1 MEEIK
6 LFLIE
11 YWPTIVEYAL
21 MFVAYFLVFMFRKST
36 TGTKQNLNLA
46 FGEFKTKFADTEKSM
61 QEKLEESQ
69 AAYLA
74 AVSKIERL
82 YARIETLEETV
93 TILLSDD
100 EVEVINDVQHE
111 D

>member
-6 LFLIE
+6 LFIAE

-21 MFVAYFLVFMFRKST
+21 MFVAYFLVFMFRKYTS
-36 TGTKQNLNLA
+36 GTKQNLNLA
-46 FGEFKTKFADTEKSM
+46 FGEFKTRFADNEKLM
-61 QEKLEESQ
+61 QERLEESQ

-74 AVSKIERL
+74 AVSKIEKL
-82 YARIETLEETV
+82 YSRIETLEETV
-93 TILLSDD
+93 ALLSGDD
-100 EVEVINDVQHE
+100 DMEVSDDVQHE